1 MEHSA
6 AVDSSEHGA
15 SSKSTA
21 GLFLRSSELRVWL
34 DVLLCF
40 LEVELLIV
48 FFFSI

>member
-21 GLFLRSSELRVWL
+21 GLFLRSAELRVWL
-34 DVLLCF
+34 DVLLRF
-40 LEVELLIV
+40 LEVRILTV
-48 FFFSI
+48 FFSI

>member
-40 LEVELLIV
+40 LEVKILIG
-48 FFFSI
+48 FFSI